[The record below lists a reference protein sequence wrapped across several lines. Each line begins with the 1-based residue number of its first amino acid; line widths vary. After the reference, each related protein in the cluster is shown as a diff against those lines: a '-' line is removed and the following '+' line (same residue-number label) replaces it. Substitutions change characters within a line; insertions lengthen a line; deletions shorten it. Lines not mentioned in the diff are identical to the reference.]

1 MWLDAET
8 EQQVEEEGTDEE
20 EQQPPDDSSGTLRVP
35 LEQCFVTGFFFWKTN
50 VTHVIPRRVISSGYL
65 ASTVVSQYLIP
76 II

>member
-1 MWLDAET
+1 MVWLDAET

-20 EQQPPDDSSGTLRVP
+20 EQQPPDDLSGTLRVL
-35 LEQCFVTGFFFWKTN
+35 LEQCFVTGYFLGRL
-50 VTHVIPRRVISSGYL
+50 THVIPRRVISSGYL